1 MIWIGVDAHK
11 RVHQGVALGPTGVIA
26 HKQIANTAA
35 GWDELRAWAGAWP
48 DRIWAIEGSASYGR
62 GLAQFLTER
71 GERVHEVS
79 PKWTAERRRT
89 MRKPGKSD
97 RLDAHAV
104 ARLLREEGD
113 SLPVVLPEEP
123 EVATLQ
129 LWSRL
134 RDDFVVDMTRVR
146 NRLHALLLVCDSE
159 YQRGL
164 PSLTT
169 QAGVAACQKYTAPG
183 LSALAREREQA
194 VRQLAMQLALLAD
207 QEREIQHKLERTTSG
222 RFSALRTMSGIGA
235 LIAAGLIAELGAPR
249 PGFGEAQLAALA
261 GVSPLEA
268 SSAGGTRHRLN
279 RLGNRRLNRLLHQ
292 IVMTQARTY
301 APAQTYLA
309 RRLQE
314 GRTAREARRALK
326 RHLVRGIWRRWQA
339 CWPTPPARELPA
351 VA

>member
-11 RVHQGVALGPTGVIA
+11 RVHQGVALGATGLVA
-26 HKQIANTAA
+26 QRQIPNTAA
-35 GWDELRAWAGAWP
+35 GWTELRAWAAAWP
-48 DRIWAIEGSASYGR
+48 DRMWAIEGSASYGR
-62 GLAQFLTER
+62 GLAQFLAEL
-71 GERVHEVS
+71 GERVREVS

-104 ARLLREEGD
+104 ARLLREEMD
-113 SLPVVLPEEP
+113 SLPVVLPEDP

-134 RDDFVVDMTRVR
+134 RDELVVDMTRVR
-146 NRLHALLLVCDSE
+146 NRLHALLLLCDSE
-159 YQRGL
+159 YQRHL

-169 QAGVAACQKYTAPG
+169 RAGIAACEEYTAPG
-183 LSALAREREQA
+183 PSMLAREREQA
-194 VRQLAMQLALLAD
+194 VRNLAMQLALLAD
-207 QEREIQHKLERTTSG
+207 QEREIQYKLERTTSA
-222 RFSALRTMSGIGA
+222 RFSPLRSMSGIGA

-268 SSAGGTRHRLN
+268 PSAGGTRHRLN

-292 IVMTQARTY
+292 IAMTQARTY
-301 APAQTYLA
+301 PPAQIYLT
-309 RRLQE
+309 RRQQE

-326 RHLVRGIWRRWQA
+326 RQLVRSVWRRWQA
-339 CWPTPPARELPA
+339 CWPASPSAA
-351 VA
+351 SGAAA